1 MNHPQQGANNDQ
13 LKYQSKLP
21 KLNQTPT
28 NIPESNGLLS
38 TISQAAISD
47 DESPP
52 ATHKPNPPKFNTAV
66 LSKPSPP
73 LNSVLPN
80 YENVAQQMTQGQ
92 FRAAA
97 AQAKVATIPDEPLP
111 QENG

>member
-1 MNHPQQGANNDQ
+1 M
-13 LKYQSKLP
+13 
-21 KLNQTPT
+21 
-28 NIPESNGLLS
+28 
-38 TISQAAISD
+38 
-47 DESPP
+47 
-52 ATHKPNPPKFNTAV
+52 

-73 LNSVLPN
+73 LTSPLPN

-111 QENG
+111 QENGHHHPHPLEPDPLPQHSTYMPMGLRKAVSHTASIPLATSSPSGIPRYTPSVK